1 MSKTEGVADIVILYI
16 LEDYT
21 IYNVYF
27 SVSSNFKEKPTIHRF
42 TWYPSLFFLPDL
54 TLPFINTYITW
65 CIPIISGQTFRNGA
79 ECCSFMDFSNV
90 MSLPVNFQ
98 LTELSGSYNARY
110 HSLYCISYIH
120 EVLTCSEAPLQ
131 LLVKI
136 LSHLTIKIMNTPSV
150 RRKPKTNVCI
160 L

>member
-1 MSKTEGVADIVILYI
+1 MSKTEGVSNTVILYI
-16 LEDYT
+16 LEGYT
-21 IYNVYF
+21 IYNVYL
-27 SVSSNFKEKPTIHRF
+27 SVSSNFKEKPTIHLF
-42 TWYPSLFFLPDL
+42 TWYSSLFFLL
-54 TLPFINTYITW
+54 LLILSFINTYIW

-79 ECCSFMDFSNV
+79 ECCWFMDFSNA

-110 HSLYCISYIH
+110 HSLYCIFYIH
-120 EVLTCSEAPLQ
+120 EVATCSEAPLQ

-136 LSHLTIKIMNTPSV
+136 FSHLTTRITNPPSV